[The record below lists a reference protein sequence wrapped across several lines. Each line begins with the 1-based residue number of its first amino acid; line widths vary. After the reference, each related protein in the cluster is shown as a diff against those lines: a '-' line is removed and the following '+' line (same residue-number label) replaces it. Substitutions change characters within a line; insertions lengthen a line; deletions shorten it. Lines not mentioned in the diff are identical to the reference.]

1 MATDLPQTRAASHGA
16 GSGWATTPR
25 GSAARS
31 FTLREALRTSA
42 FYLICAD
49 NVVGCILGAG
59 VFFHLIPIIRENGG
73 GDVNIA
79 LALTLPMGVTEA
91 AASLCIGRLIDKQMP
106 PRFILG
112 FTNLLQMCITLVF
125 PYLLRQTFLL
135 ILSPFRPMDLFCGA
149 GT

>member
-1 MATDLPQTRAASHGA
+1 MLEARNISKSYQSGAEDLPVLS
-16 GSGWATTPR
+16 
-25 GSAARS
+25 
-31 FTLREALRTSA
+31 
-42 FYLICAD
+42 
-49 NVVGCILGAG
+49 
-59 VFFHLIPIIRENGG
+59 
-73 GDVNIA
+73 DVNIA

-135 ILSPFRPMDLFCGA
+135 ILSPFRSTDLSGGA
-149 GT
+149 GTPTLRRPMRGLSSSFPRFITTSTSMAILGT